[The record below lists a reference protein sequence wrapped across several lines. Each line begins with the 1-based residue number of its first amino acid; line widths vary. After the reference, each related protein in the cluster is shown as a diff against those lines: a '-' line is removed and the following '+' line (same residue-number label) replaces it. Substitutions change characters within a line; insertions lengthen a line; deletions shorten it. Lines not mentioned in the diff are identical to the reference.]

1 MSYTVGDILGDADLF
16 RAAYPRW
23 PHAEPEPPR
32 LEHPPMTTTTAH
44 DTNGTLTRDESTRAK
59 ALGIIGPRGLAR
71 SGLTSDQVRALL
83 TIRCPRCQYLTVR
96 CSCPGGPAS

>member
-1 MSYTVGDILGDADLF
+1 MMTVGDILGDADRF
-16 RAAYPRW
+16 RAAYPNW

-32 LEHPPMTTTTAH
+32 LEYPPMTTTTTHA
-44 DTNGTLTRDESTRAK
+44 NGALTRDESARAK

-71 SGLTSDQVRALL
+71 SGLTSGQVRTLL